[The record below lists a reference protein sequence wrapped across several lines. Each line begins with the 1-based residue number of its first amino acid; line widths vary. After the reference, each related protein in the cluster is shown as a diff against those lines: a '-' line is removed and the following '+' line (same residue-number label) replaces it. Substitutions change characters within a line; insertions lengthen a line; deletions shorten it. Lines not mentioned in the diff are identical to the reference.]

1 MRFPQASTQSLNPHT
16 FSIQENLMNSRYVR
30 QIQGLA
36 VLVVILAAS
45 ATALHA
51 QTYTALHTFPIGSGN
66 DSGTGFPQVISQGRD
81 GDLYST
87 VSNDGTNLNGTAGT
101 VYKITTAGI
110 LTTVYNFCALTSC
123 ADGVYPQGG
132 VTLGFDGNFYG
143 TTAEGSPYGSGTAFK
158 VTPTGTLTTLYTFTD
173 GSDGGDPLYA
183 PLQGQDGN
191 TYGVATFGGTSYG
204 TFYRITPSRVFKAWG
219 FGYTDGYEPNLPT
232 EGTDGNFYG
241 TTVYGGTNNL
251 GVVYKITPAGKITL
265 LHTFA
270 GSDGEYPLGILVQG
284 PDGNFYGTTSGGGA
298 SGANGVVF
306 KITPTGTYTLL
317 HSFIFSSQ
325 YLDAQ
330 IPYAGLT
337 LGTDGNFYGTTGY
350 GGNENDGAIFKITPA
365 GKETVL
371 YSFCSVTCADGF
383 DPRTPLVLHTDG
395 KFYGNTY
402 GNSLGGAVFYSFDVG
417 FKPLVNLVTWSAQV
431 GKTVEILG
439 QGFKGTTAVSFDGV
453 AAKFDNVSDTYLTAT
468 VPAGALTGAVT
479 VKTFTTT
486 MNSNRS
492 FLVAPQFTSFSPGDG
507 IVGSP
512 VTLTGVSFTQ
522 TTGVTIGG
530 KAATFKVV
538 SDTEVTATVPPSAKT
553 GEKITI
559 ATLGGTATSSK
570 TFAVVPWIG
579 KFSPTSGPVGT
590 PVTITGTTFT
600 GTTKVTFGGAAAKS
614 FQVIN
619 DSKVGAIVP
628 MSAKTG
634 KIQVTTPGGTATSST
649 DFTVTQ

>member
-1 MRFPQASTQSLNPHT
+1 
-16 FSIQENLMNSRYVR
+16 MNSRYVR
-30 QIQGLA
+30 QLQGLA
-36 VLVVILAAS
+36 VLVVMLAAS
-45 ATALHA
+45 AAALQA
-51 QTYTALHTFPIGSGN
+51 QTYTVLHTFPIGSGN
-66 DSGTGFPQVISQGRD
+66 DSGIGFPQVISQGRD
-81 GDLYST
+81 GNLYST
-87 VSNDGTNLNGTAGT
+87 ISNDGTNLNGTAGT
-101 VYKITTAGI
+101 VYKITTAGT
-110 LTTVYNFCALTSC
+110 LTTVYNFCSLTSC

-143 TTAEGSPYGSGTAFK
+143 TTAEGDPYGSGTAFK

-173 GSDGGDPLYA
+173 STDGGDPLYA
-183 PLQGQDGN
+183 LLQGQDGN
-191 TYGVATFGGTSYG
+191 TYGVATFGGIGYG
-204 TFYRITPSRVFKAWG
+204 TFYRITPSRAFKAWG
-219 FGYTDGYEPNLPT
+219 FDYTDGYEPNLPT

-241 TTVYGGTNNL
+241 TTVYGGTNDL
-251 GVVYKITPAGKITL
+251 GVVYKITPAGKITV

-270 GSDGEYPLGILVQG
+270 GPDGEYPLGILVQG

-317 HSFIFSSQ
+317 HSFIFNSQ

-371 YSFCSVTCADGF
+371 YSFCDPTCNGF
-383 DPRTPLVLHTDG
+383 DPRTPLVLHTNG

-417 FKPLVNLVTWSAQV
+417 FKPLVDLVTWSAQV

-439 QGFKGTTAVSFDGV
+439 QGFKGTTAVLFDGV
-453 AAKFDNVSDTYLTAT
+453 SAKFDNVSDTYMTAT

-486 MNSNRS
+486 MKSNRN
-492 FLVAPQFTSFSPGDG
+492 FLVTPQITSVKPTIGV
-507 IVGSP
+507 VGAA
-512 VTLTGVSFTQ
+512 VQITGVSLTQ
-522 TTGVTIGG
+522 TTNVMIGG
-530 KAATFKVV
+530 KSATFTVI
-538 SDTEVTATVPPSAKT
+538 SDGEVKATVPAGAKNGQNICLT
-553 GEKITI
+553 T
-559 ATLGGTATSSK
+559 AGGT
-570 TFAVVPWIG
+570 VCDG
-579 KFSPTSGPVGT
+579 KFTVEPNILSFSPTSGPVGT
-590 PVTITGTTFT
+590 DVHIKGTTFT
-600 GTTKVTFGGAAAKS
+600 GTTKVTFGGGAATS

-619 DSKVGAIVP
+619 DSEVDALVP
-628 MSAKTG
+628 MDAKTG
-634 KIQVTTPGGTATSST
+634 KIQVTTPGGTGTSAT